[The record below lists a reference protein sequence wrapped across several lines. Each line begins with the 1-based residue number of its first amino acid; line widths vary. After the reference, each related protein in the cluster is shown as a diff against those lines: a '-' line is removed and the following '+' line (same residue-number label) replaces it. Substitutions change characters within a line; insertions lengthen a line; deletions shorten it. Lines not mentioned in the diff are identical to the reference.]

1 MPATIASSVAGDQGP
16 QVPLSFSNQFWGLE
30 ERGPDVLIS
39 RMQDANTTCNELK
52 TFYNARRALEEEY
65 AHKLFSLARKP
76 LGSTELGTLRASL
89 DVARGETE
97 QMGKQ
102 HKLIAEQMKQE
113 LEEPLNSFAGG
124 MKERRKIVQNGIER
138 LLKTKIAQTKSVT
151 GSRDKF
157 EQDCLRIKGYLAQGH
172 MVMGQEERKNKAKL
186 EKTQINMAANSND
199 YESAVK
205 VLEETVGRW
214 NKEWK
219 AACDKFQDLEEE
231 RLDFMKSSL
240 WAFANIASTVC
251 VSDDASCEK
260 IRLSLENCEVEKDI
274 IGFIKSYGTGQEIP
288 DPPKY
293 INFCR
298 GDVDSASEVSE
309 DENYAVAQFQRTTN
323 PAFRSS
329 SPNHS
334 TSGSQ
339 HPQSELAQ
347 RMHGDLDDEDD
358 EPTPSKANSGRPP
371 PLNYRP
377 QEPNVPPNYSPS
389 QHGEIAPPTQI
400 PHNEYP
406 HEGMTMFVRN
416 GAPSVAGSALTSNTR
431 PSSRDSQSDYS
442 NPTSYT
448 SADPMSRNAS
458 PTKAPPVNGVG
469 MPGMTKMSPEK
480 AIQKKRS
487 GFFSNSPFRRKS
499 KKEVE
504 NPVSNRHTFNITSA
518 SRVPNF
524 NASEISNTSTQSSPV
539 RPTQSRQGQ
548 NLFNRPNTSNANRV
562 DSEEPVDP
570 RASFQLNV
578 GNNVFDVA
586 SPDNASSQSTPR
598 ANGRK
603 GFTISN
609 PADDPIAQ
617 ALADLKQN
625 STTGLGM
632 GKQASMR
639 VAADRYMGVKTPAPD
654 STALSR
660 PSAISAASAD
670 RLRGQGSTAT
680 PPPAYDAPPSSR
692 GGGSALGVPQPAF
705 TSKEMRKRTD
715 EWGGSQAPSASTYAP
730 RPASSNGNRSRSPAP
745 VQMRGA
751 SPQPQYQDRRA
762 RSPAPVQMRGASP
775 QPQYQDRRARSPAP
789 GQMRARS
796 PAPPMNNPNMRARS
810 PAPPDLRHG
819 PSKGAAHFRAT
830 SPNPYPQ
837 VGRPGMEMQLSSQDV
852 QRYDQGSGRSRQGM
866 QSQRPNSAYG
876 GDAYQ
881 DPRGRAPVDPQ
892 VRRERS
898 KSMAA
903 PARGPQPAFHA
914 RALYSYAAAIPEELS
929 FSKGDVLAVLRLQDD
944 GWWEAYVAQGKSAS
958 ARPGLIPSECPLGVT
973 STRTLLTCAGNYCQK
988 L

>member
-1 MPATIASSVAGDQGP
+1 MPGTVASSVVGDHGP

-30 ERGPDVLIS
+30 EGGADVLLS

-52 TFYNARRALEEEY
+52 AFYNARRSLEEEY
-65 AHKLFSLARKP
+65 AHKLFNLARKP

-97 QMGKQ
+97 QMAKQ

-113 LEEPLNSFAGG
+113 LEEPLGNFAGG

-138 LLKTKIAQTKSVT
+138 LLKTKIAQTKAVNT
-151 GSRDKF
+151 SRDKF
-157 EQDCLRIKGYLAQGH
+157 EQDCLKIKGYLAQGH

-186 EKTQINMAANSND
+186 EKTQINMAANSNE
-199 YESAVK
+199 YENAVK

-231 RLDFMKSSL
+231 RLDFTKSSL

-274 IGFIKSYGTGQEIP
+274 LNFIKSYGTGQEIP

-298 GDVDSASEVSE
+298 GDVDTASEVSE
-309 DENYAVAQFQRTTN
+309 DENFSVAQFQRTTN

-329 SPNHS
+329 SPNPS
-334 TSGSQ
+334 ASGSQ
-339 HPQSELAQ
+339 HPQTELVQ
-347 RMHGDLDDEDD
+347 RMNEGPVDEDD
-358 EPTPSKANSGRPP
+358 EPTLSKANSGRPP

-416 GAPSVAGSALTSNTR
+416 GPSSTAGSALTSNTR

-448 SADPMSRNAS
+448 SADPMSRNTS
-458 PTKAPPVNGVG
+458 PTKPPVNGVG
-469 MPGMTKMSPEK
+469 MPGMTSFSPEK
-480 AIQKKRS
+480 AVHKKRS

-499 KKEVE
+499 KKDVE
-504 NPVSNRHTFNITSA
+504 NPVSNRHTFNVNS
-518 SRVPNF
+518 S
-524 NASEISNTSTQSSPV
+524 TSTQSFPV
-539 RPTQSRQGQ
+539 RSTQSRQGQ
-548 NLFNRPNTSNANRV
+548 NPFNRPNTSNANRM

-598 ANGRK
+598 ASGRK
-603 GFTISN
+603 VFTLSN

-654 STALSR
+654 STALAR
-660 PSAISAASAD
+660 PSAISAASVE

-680 PPPAYDAPPSSR
+680 PPPAYDAPTNR

-715 EWGGSQAPSASTYAP
+715 EWGGSQAGAAPGYGSP
-730 RPASSNGNRSRSPAP
+730 RPISSNGMRSRSPGPA
-745 VQMRGA
+745 QMRA
-751 SPQPQYQDRRA
+751 T
-762 RSPAPVQMRGASP
+762 SP

-810 PAPPDLRHG
+810 PAPPPDLRHG
-819 PSKGAAHFRAT
+819 PSKGAAHFRT
-830 SPNPYPQ
+830 SSPNPYPQ
-837 VGRPGMEMQLSSQDV
+837 VVRPAQGSGMEMQLSSQDV

-866 QSQRPNSAYG
+866 QSQRPTSAYG
-876 GDAYQ
+876 GDPYSG
-881 DPRGRAPVDPQ
+881 RGAVDPQ

-903 PARGPQPAFHA
+903 PGAARGPQPAFHA
-914 RALYSYAAAIPEELS
+914 RALYSYNAAIPEELS

-944 GWWEAYVAQGKSAS
+944 GWWEAYVAQGKNAGG
-958 ARPGLIPSECPLGVT
+958 RPGLIPSKYLNCERCET
-973 STRTLLTCAGNYCQK
+973 IC
-988 L
+988 

>member
-1 MPATIASSVAGDQGP
+1 MPATVASSVAGDHGP

-30 ERGPDVLIS
+30 ERGADVLLS

-52 TFYNARRALEEEY
+52 AFYNARRSLEEEY
-65 AHKLFSLARKP
+65 THKLFNLARKP
-76 LGSTELGTLRASL
+76 LGSTEMGTLRASL

-97 QMGKQ
+97 QMAKQ
-102 HKLIAEQMKQE
+102 HKLISEQMKQE
-113 LEEPLNSFAGG
+113 LEEPLSSFAGG

-138 LLKTKIAQTKSVT
+138 LLKTKIAQTKAVNT
-151 GSRDKF
+151 AKDKF

-186 EKTQINMAANSND
+186 EKTQINMAANSNE
-199 YESAVK
+199 YESAIK

-231 RLDFMKSSL
+231 RLDFTKSSL

-251 VSDDASCEK
+251 VTDDASCEK

-274 IGFIKSYGTGQEIP
+274 INFIKSYGTGQEIP

-309 DENYAVAQFQRTTN
+309 DENFSVAQFQRTAN

-329 SPNHS
+329 SPNPS
-334 TSGSQ
+334 ASGSQ

-347 RMHGDLDDEDD
+347 RMNEGPADEDN
-358 EPTPSKANSGRPP
+358 EPTPSRANSGRPP
-371 PLNYRP
+371 PLKYRP

-389 QHGEIAPPTQI
+389 QHGEIAPPAQI

-416 GAPSVAGSALTSNTR
+416 GPPSMAGSALTSNTR

-448 SADPMSRNAS
+448 SADPMSRNTS
-458 PTKAPPVNGVG
+458 PTKPPPINGVG
-469 MPGMTKMSPEK
+469 MPGMTSFSPDK

-499 KKEVE
+499 KKDVE
-504 NPVSNRHTFNITSA
+504 NPVSNRHTFNVNSS

-539 RPTQSRQGQ
+539 RSTQSRQGQ
-548 NLFNRPNTSNANRV
+548 NPFNRPNTSNANRM

-603 GFTISN
+603 GFTISH

-639 VAADRYMGVKTPAPD
+639 IAADRYMGVKTPGPD
-654 STALSR
+654 STALAR

-680 PPPAYDAPPSSR
+680 PPPAYDAPPSR

-715 EWGGSQAPSASTYAP
+715 EWGGSPAASSGYTTS
-730 RPASSNGNRSRSPAP
+730 RPVSSNGMRSRSPGPA
-745 VQMRGA
+745 QMRAA
-751 SPQPQYQDRRA
+751 SPQPQYQDHRA
-762 RSPAPVQMRGASP
+762 WSPAPA
-775 QPQYQDRRARSPAP
+775 
-789 GQMRARS
+789 QMRARS
-796 PAPPMNNPNMRARS
+796 PAPPMNQNMRARS
-810 PAPPDLRHG
+810 PAPPVDLRHG
-819 PSKGAAHFRAT
+819 PSKGAAHFRT
-830 SPNPYPQ
+830 SSPNPYPQ
-837 VGRPGMEMQLSSQDV
+837 VRSGGIGMEMQLSSQDV
-852 QRYDQGSGRSRQGM
+852 QRYDPGSGRSRQGM
-866 QSQRPNSAYG
+866 SGQRPASSYGGG
-876 GDAYQ
+876 GDAYA
-881 DPRGRAPVDPQ
+881 DPRGRGAVDPQ
-892 VRRERS
+892 LRRERS

-903 PARGPQPAFHA
+903 PAPTRGPQPAFHA
-914 RALYSYAAAIPEELS
+914 RALYSYTAAIPEELT
-929 FSKGDVLAVLRLQDD
+929 FMKGDVLAVLRLQDD
-944 GWWEAYVAQGKSAS
+944 GWWEAFVAEGRAKGG
-958 ARPGLIPSECPLGVT
+958 RPGLIPSECFFESG
-973 STRTLLTCAGNYCQK
+973 
-988 L
+988 

>member
-1 MPATIASSVAGDQGP
+1 
-16 QVPLSFSNQFWGLE
+16 
-30 ERGPDVLIS
+30 
-39 RMQDANTTCNELK
+39 
-52 TFYNARRALEEEY
+52 
-65 AHKLFSLARKP
+65 
-76 LGSTELGTLRASL
+76 
-89 DVARGETE
+89 
-97 QMGKQ
+97 
-102 HKLIAEQMKQE
+102 
-113 LEEPLNSFAGG
+113 
-124 MKERRKIVQNGIER
+124 
-138 LLKTKIAQTKSVT
+138 
-151 GSRDKF
+151 
-157 EQDCLRIKGYLAQGH
+157 
-172 MVMGQEERKNKAKL
+172 
-186 EKTQINMAANSND
+186 
-199 YESAVK
+199 
-205 VLEETVGRW
+205 
-214 NKEWK
+214 
-219 AACDKFQDLEEE
+219 
-231 RLDFMKSSL
+231 MKSSL

-288 DPPKY
+288 DAPKY

-309 DENYAVAQFQRTTN
+309 DDNYAVAQFQRTTN

-329 SPNHS
+329 SPNPS
-334 TSGSQ
+334 ASGSQ
-339 HPQSELAQ
+339 LPQSELTQ
-347 RMHGDLDDEDD
+347 RMNEGPSYEDD

-416 GAPSVAGSALTSNTR
+416 NPPSVAGSALTSNTR

-458 PTKAPPVNGVG
+458 PTKPPVNGVG
-469 MPGMTKMSPEK
+469 MPGMTSNSPEK
-480 AIQKKRS
+480 SIQKKRS

-504 NPVSNRHTFNITSA
+504 NPVSNRHTFNVNSSTRA
-518 SRVPNF
+518 PNF
-524 NASEISNTSTQSSPV
+524 NSSEISNMSTQSSPV
-539 RPTQSRQGQ
+539 RSTQSRQGQ
-548 NLFNRPNTSNANRV
+548 ILFNRPNTSNANRLE
-562 DSEEPVDP
+562 SEEPIDP

-586 SPDNASSQSTPR
+586 SPDHASSQSTPR
-598 ANGRK
+598 ASGRK
-603 GFTISN
+603 GFTIAN

-670 RLRGQGSTAT
+670 RLRGQGNTAT

-692 GGGSALGVPQPAF
+692 GGGGGSALGVPQPAF

-715 EWGGSQAPSASTYAP
+715 EWGGSQAPSGSAYTGS
-730 RPASSNGNRSRSPAP
+730 RPVSSNGMRSRSPAP
-745 VQMRGA
+745 GQMRA
-751 SPQPQYQDRRA
+751 
-762 RSPAPVQMRGASP
+762 ASP

-789 GQMRARS
+789 GQMRAASPQPQYQDRRARS
-796 PAPPMNNPNMRARS
+796 PAPSMNNPNMRTRS

-819 PSKGAAHFRAT
+819 PSKGAANFRAA

-837 VGRPGMEMQLSSQDV
+837 IGRPSQSRQGSGMEVQLISHDV
-852 QRYDQGSGRSRQGM
+852 LRHDQGSGRSRQGM
-866 QSQRPNSAYG
+866 QSQRPSSAYG
-876 GDAYQ
+876 GDAYH
-881 DPRGRAPVDPQ
+881 DPRGRGQVDPQ

-914 RALYSYAAAIPEELS
+914 RALYSYSAAIPEELS

-944 GWWEAYVAQGKSAS
+944 GWWEAYVAQGKA
-958 ARPGLIPSECPLGVT
+958 AGGRPGLIPSEYFRRHEVE
-973 STRTLLTCAGNYCQK
+973 K
-988 L
+988 

>member
-1 MPATIASSVAGDQGP
+1 MPPTIASSVAGDQGP

-52 TFYNARRALEEEY
+52 AFYNARRALEEEY
-65 AHKLFSLARKP
+65 AHKLFNLARKP

-97 QMGKQ
+97 QMAKQ

-138 LLKTKIAQTKSVT
+138 LLKTKVAQTKAVNA
-151 GSRDKF
+151 SRDKF

-334 TSGSQ
+334 SSGSQ

-347 RMHGDLDDEDD
+347 RINGGAEDEED

-377 QEPNVPPNYSPS
+377 PEVNVPPNYSPS

-416 GAPSVAGSALTSNTR
+416 GPPSVVGSALSSNTR

-458 PTKAPPVNGVG
+458 PTKGPPINGVG
-469 MPGMTKMSPEK
+469 MPGMTNISPEK
-480 AIQKKRS
+480 AVQKKRS

-504 NPVSNRHTFNITSA
+504 NPVTNRHTFNVNSA

-548 NLFNRPNTSNANRV
+548 NLFNRPNTSNANRI

-586 SPDNASSQSTPR
+586 SPDNTSSQSTPR
-598 ANGRK
+598 AGARK

-660 PSAISAASAD
+660 PSAISVASVD
-670 RLRGQGSTAT
+670 RLRGQGNTAT
-680 PPPAYDAPPSSR
+680 PPPAYDATASNR
-692 GGGSALGVPQPAF
+692 GAGSALGVPQPAF

-715 EWGGSQAPSASTYAP
+715 EWGGSQASSVPTYGGG
-730 RPASSNGNRSRSPAP
+730 RPVSSNGNRARSPAPAQMRAASPQPHYQDRRSRSPAP
-745 VQMRGA
+745 VQMR
-751 SPQPQYQDRRA
+751 
-762 RSPAPVQMRGASP
+762 
-775 QPQYQDRRARSPAP
+775 
-789 GQMRARS
+789 ARS
-796 PAPPMNNPNMRARS
+796 PAPPVNNSNMRARS
-810 PAPPDLRHG
+810 PAPPQDQRYGLA
-819 PSKGAAHFRAT
+819 KGAANFRPA

-837 VGRPGMEMQLSSQDV
+837 VSRPAHSRQGSGMEMQLSSQDV
-852 QRYDQGSGRSRQGM
+852 QRYDQSSGRSRQGM
-866 QSQRPNSAYG
+866 SSQRPNSAYG
-876 GDAYQ
+876 GDVYQ
-881 DPRGRAPVDPQ
+881 DPRGRGAVDPQ

-898 KSMAA
+898 KSMAG

-914 RALYSYAAAIPEELS
+914 RALYSYTAAIPEELS
-929 FSKGDVLAVLRLQDD
+929 FSKGDILAVLRLQDD
-944 GWWEAYVAQGKSAS
+944 GWWEAYVAQGKNANG
-958 ARPGLIPSECPLGVT
+958 RPGLIPSKYSGNKFIRASANTNV
-973 STRTLLTCAGNYCQK
+973 GNYCQK

>member
-1 MPATIASSVAGDQGP
+1 MPGTVAPSVAGDGP

-30 ERGPDVLIS
+30 ERGPDVLLS
-39 RMQDANTTCNELK
+39 RMQDAQTTCNELK
-52 TFYNARRALEEEY
+52 AFYNARRALEEEY

-113 LEEPLNSFAGG
+113 LEEPLSSFAGG

-138 LLKTKIAQTKSVT
+138 LLKTKVAQTKSLN
-151 GSRDKF
+151 SSKDKF

-199 YESAVK
+199 YEGAVK
-205 VLEETVGRW
+205 ALEEIVGRW

-251 VSDDASCEK
+251 VSDDASYEK

-274 IGFIKSYGTGQEIP
+274 INFIKSYGTGQEIP

-329 SPNHS
+329 SPNPS
-334 TSGSQ
+334 ASGSQ
-339 HPQSELAQ
+339 HPQSELTQ
-347 RMHGDLDDEDD
+347 RMNEGPADEDD

-371 PLNYRP
+371 PLNYKP

-416 GAPSVAGSALTSNTR
+416 GPPSVAGSALTSNTR

-448 SADPMSRNAS
+448 SADPMSRNVS
-458 PTKAPPVNGVG
+458 PTKPPPVNGVG
-469 MPGMTKMSPEK
+469 MPGMTSSSPEK
-480 AIQKKRS
+480 AVQKKRS

-504 NPVSNRHTFNITSA
+504 NPVSNRHHFNITS
-518 SRVPNF
+518 SRGPNF
-524 NASEISNTSTQSSPV
+524 NVSDVSNTSTQSSPA
-539 RPTQSRQGQ
+539 RSTQSRQGQ
-548 NLFNRPNTSNANRV
+548 NLFNRPTTSNGNRV
-562 DSEEPVDP
+562 ESEEPVDP

-603 GFTISN
+603 GFTLSN

-660 PSAISAASAD
+660 PSAISAASVD
-670 RLRGQGSTAT
+670 RLRGQGSAAT
-680 PPPAYDAPPSSR
+680 PPPAYDAPPSR

-715 EWGGSQAPSASTYAP
+715 EWGGSQAPSSSAYNVP
-730 RPASSNGNRSRSPAP
+730 RPVSSNGMRSRSPGP
-745 VQMRGA
+745 GQMRAA

-762 RSPAPVQMRGASP
+762 RSPAPV
-775 QPQYQDRRARSPAP
+775 
-789 GQMRARS
+789 QMRARS

-819 PSKGAAHFRAT
+819 PSNGPANFRSA
-830 SPNPYPQ
+830 SPNPYAQ
-837 VGRPGMEMQLSSQDV
+837 VGRPEYSRQGSGMEIQLSSQDV
-852 QRYDQGSGRSRQGM
+852 QPYDQGSGRSRQGM
-866 QSQRPNSAYG
+866 LNPRPASSYG
-876 GDAYQ
+876 GDAYH
-881 DPRGRAPVDPQ
+881 DPRGRGQVDPQ

-944 GWWEAYVAQGKSAS
+944 GWWEAYVAQGKMAGG
-958 ARPGLIPSECPLGVT
+958 RPGLIPSEYLPKRIDDV
-973 STRTLLTCAGNYCQK
+973 ND
-988 L
+988 